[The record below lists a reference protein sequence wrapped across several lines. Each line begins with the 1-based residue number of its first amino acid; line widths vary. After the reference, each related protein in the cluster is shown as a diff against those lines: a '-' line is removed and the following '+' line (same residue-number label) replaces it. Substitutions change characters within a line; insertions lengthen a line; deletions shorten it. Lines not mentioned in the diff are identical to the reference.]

1 MISRTTAMRALLAV
15 VCLAAAQ
22 LVASGAQPPL
32 RVAVAEQQGRTLFAG
47 TSGGAL
53 LQGDG
58 GTTWRVRQSLDGGVT
73 ALAAASDGR
82 MLYAGAGSG
91 VWRSTDRGR
100 RWQPT
105 NNGAM
110 SNTMVTALAVNPR
123 DAGVVYAATGD
134 NLYQT
139 TDGGSS
145 WIRLLNDLP
154 TGAVTSVALD
164 PLNSASVWAGTG
176 GQGLT
181 HSSDGGSTWRATY
194 DNALLPYSSVTAVA
208 VSPASSAVIYVGTTS
223 GLYQSTDGGASW
235 VTLDNGLSGSA
246 NIASLAI
253 SPRQPSLVYAGTD
266 SGAYYSTD
274 GGSTWRAADG
284 LPEGLVSVIV
294 ADPASAR
301 QAYAG
306 TVQGLYITRDGGA
319 SWAHIAGGDLGYG
332 ADVRSLTLTIAQRLP
347 TDPATAVG
355 HGARYF
361 TQTSHNLAGAFLSF
375 WQRYGGL
382 DIFGYPRSEAYSEGG
397 RVVQYTDRFRLEF
410 SGGRVVTAPLGRVLT
425 AGRSFPRVD
434 PIPSTR
440 DRIYVASTGHSLAG
454 RFLTYWRSH
463 NGATLLGAPISEPIR
478 EGNDDGTGRVY
489 LTQWFERGRLEYHA
503 ELAGT
508 RYEVQLGL
516 VGKQDLRRRGWL

>member
-1 MISRTTAMRALLAV
+1 MISRNTALRALLAV

-22 LVASGAQPPL
+22 LVASRAQPPL
-32 RVAVAEQQGRTLFAG
+32 RVAVAEQARTVFVG

-58 GTTWRVRQSLDGGVT
+58 DATWRVRQTVDGGVT
-73 ALAAASDGR
+73 ALAAAGDGHT
-82 MLYAGAGSG
+82 LYAGTNGSM
-91 VWRSTDRGR
+91 WRSTDRGR
-100 RWQPT
+100 FWQLT
-105 NNGAM
+105 NGGALG
-110 SNTMVTALAVNPR
+110 NTMVTALAVNPR
-123 DAGVVYAATGD
+123 DPDVVYAATGD

-139 TDGGSS
+139 TDGGAS

-154 TGAVTSVALD
+154 SGAVSSVVLD
-164 PLNSASVWAGTG
+164 PLNPASVWAGTG
-176 GQGLT
+176 GQGLI
-181 HSSDGGSTWRATY
+181 HSSDGGSTWSATY
-194 DNALLPYSSVTAVA
+194 DSALLSSSSVTAVA
-208 VSPASSAVIYVGTTS
+208 VSPASSAVIYAGTTS
-223 GLYQSTDGGASW
+223 GLYQSTDGGSTW
-235 VTLDNGLSGSA
+235 VALDNGLSGSA

-274 GGSTWRAADG
+274 GGSTWSAADS
-284 LPEGLVSVIV
+284 LPQGLVSVIV

-306 TVQGLYITRDGGA
+306 TVQGLYTTRDGGA

-332 ADVRSLTLTIAQRLP
+332 ADVRSLTLTTAQRLP
-347 TDPATAVG
+347 TDATPAVG

-361 TQTSHNLAGAFLSF
+361 TQTSHNLGGAFLSF

-382 DIFGYPRSEAYSEGG
+382 DTFGYPRSEAYSEGG

-425 AGRSFPRVD
+425 AGRSFPRVE

-440 DRIYVASTGHSLAG
+440 DRIYVASTGHSLTG
-454 RFLTYWRSH
+454 RFLTYWRNH
-463 NGATLLGAPISEPIR
+463 NGATLLGAPICEPVR